1 MSEVI
6 VGVDVGGT
14 FTDLMI
20 VRRDPPAA
28 LLWKCPSSN
37 AEPDRAIVR
46 GLAEALAQFGLSPS
60 DVTRF
65 AHGTT
70 VGTNALIERRCGTVA
85 VATTEGF
92 RDLLEIGRQTRPRIY
107 DLHLDNPPPLVPR
120 ELRFEVAERMRA
132 DGTVHRAL
140 DEASVTRTAK
150 TIAASD
156 VDCVVVCFLH
166 SHAHPEHE
174 RRAAEL
180 IRAAV
185 DPEIDVICS
194 STVHP
199 EFREYE
205 RFSTAVLNGALL
217 TVMRE
222 YLTRLGAGIAGLGV
236 KAETLVSQSAGGLF
250 ALSDAARLPIRTA
263 LSGPAAGVLG
273 AAFRARAAAI
283 PDIITMDVGGTSTD
297 VSLVSGGEPARNA
310 GRTLAGFPLR
320 LPTIDVNA
328 VGAGGGSIAW
338 IDRDGLLKVGPRS
351 AGAEPGPICYAR
363 GGKDITVTDANVVL
377 GRLRG
382 DALLGG
388 RMKIDSDLSRRAI
401 EKLATELELS
411 PLETALGIVRVTS
424 ANMVRAIRTISVER
438 GHRPGDFALFA
449 FGGAGPLHASDVA
462 RELEMDLIVVP
473 PRPGLLCAEGL
484 LFSDLTADFV
494 ATLTLPLADASLD
507 TLTSARSDLSARAAT
522 WFAAGKVAADRRE
535 MRWSYDLRYV
545 GQNFELA
552 VAQTGAALDGAAF
565 GDLASR
571 FHRLHEQNYGFAF
584 EREPIEIVNVRLTAI
599 GRLDPP
605 TLEEAEDKAPATP
618 VGTRDTVFREP
629 KPIPTPIYR
638 REDLARG
645 QRIAGPAIVEQLDTT
660 TIVFPDETLAV
671 DRHGNLL
678 ITRRNGGGK

>member
-28 LLWKCPSSN
+28 MFWKCPSSN

-46 GLAEALAQFGLSPS
+46 GLAEALAQFGLSAS
-60 DVTRF
+60 DLARF

-85 VATTEGF
+85 MATTEGF

-120 ELRFEVAERMRA
+120 ELRFEIGERMRA
-132 DGTVHRAL
+132 DGTVHRPL
-140 DEASVTRTAK
+140 DAADVARAADA
-150 TIAASD
+150 IAARD

-174 RRAAEL
+174 RRAADL

-185 DPEIDVICS
+185 DPRVDVICS

-217 TVMRE
+217 TVMRD

-236 KAETLVSQSAGGLF
+236 KSETLVSQSAGGLF

-273 AAFRARAAAI
+273 AACRASAAGI
-283 PDIITMDVGGTSTD
+283 PNIITMDVGGTSTD
-297 VSLVSGGEPARNA
+297 VSLVSGGQPARSA

-351 AGAEPGPICYAR
+351 AGAEPGPLCYAR
-363 GGKDITVTDANVVL
+363 GGGEVTVTDANVVL

-388 RMKIDSDLSRRAI
+388 RMKIDADLSLRGI
-401 EKLATELELS
+401 GKLAAELELT

-438 GHRPGDFALFA
+438 GHRPADFALFA

-462 RELEMDLIVVP
+462 SELEMDLIVVP

-494 ATLTLPLADASLD
+494 TTLTLPLAPGSTDAL
-507 TLTSARSDLSARAAT
+507 ARARDGLAARAT
-522 WFAAGKVAADRRE
+522 DWFAAGKVAEDRRE
-535 MRWSYDLRYV
+535 NRWSYDLRYV

-552 VAQTGAALDGAAF
+552 VSQAEPELDAAALR
-565 GDLASR
+565 DLAGR

-584 EREPIEIVNVRLTAI
+584 ENEPIEVVNVRLTAI

-605 TLEEAEDKAPATP
+605 ALEELQVGEPAMP
-618 VGTRDTVFREP
+618 VGTRDAVFREP
-629 KPIPTPIYR
+629 SPTPTPIYR

-645 QRIAGPAIVEQLDTT
+645 QRIDGPAIVEQLDTT

-678 ITRRNGGGK
+678 VTRRTGGAS